1 MNSSGPSPQVVLLA
15 AMLASSLAN
24 ASQQPATIKDLDS
37 HQVEVKP
44 DPPQGVDTAKT
55 MESYRR
61 FLDLNAGDA
70 SLRAEALRRLGDLH
84 LESAESARIEAELAN
99 NEALHANEAITL
111 YTALL
116 KAYPNFERNDSVLYQ
131 LARAYETSL
140 QPVPAL
146 ATLDRLVQAYP
157 ASRLVDEAQF
167 RRGELLFSAK
177 QYPAAQLA
185 YEAVIHAGTNSQ
197 FFVQSEYKHGW
208 ALFKQGENE
217 QSLASFG
224 AVLDALLVSK
234 RDANALIE
242 VESLSRPNQELVE
255 DTLRVMS
262 ITFSYADGPKT
273 LDAFLASGRPRP
285 YAYVLY
291 ARLGDL
297 YAEKERY
304 TDAADSYRAFAARN
318 RNHEKAPHLQM
329 QAIEAYSRG
338 GFPQLVLQ
346 GKQEFVEDYSFGTT
360 YWQGRDP
367 DHETKVVAELKA
379 NLHDLAQHF
388 HAEAQRSKSVADY
401 QEAAKYYRSYLTS
414 FPKDPD
420 APVTN
425 YLLADTLFESRQYLD
440 AAKEYEQ
447 TAYDYGGQGRAADA
461 GYAAIVAYGKY
472 EETASADA
480 RAEVHRQSVD
490 SSLKFATSFQQH
502 PESSTVLMH
511 AAKDLYSA
519 GDYLRALAAAQQLL
533 AMRPAVDPIKQR
545 VAWTVIANAN
555 FDQHEYAGAEKAYT
569 NAQALMSGNDPER
582 AAVVERL
589 AASIYKQGEQKN
601 QAGDSAA
608 AVEDFLRVAQLAPTS
623 KIRANADFDAA
634 ALLISAKQ
642 WDRAIVVLEG
652 FRANFPHSELQPEV
666 TRKLA
671 IVYSEAH
678 RPALAAAEF
687 EQISQAPGESPEVQ
701 REATERAAALYEEAG
716 NTAKARAML
725 EAFVRRYP
733 QPLDPAMQARNKL
746 AEMADKALDQSARD
760 HWLREII
767 AADRSAGAER
777 NDRSRL
783 LAGNATL
790 TLAIPAREEFRRIK
804 LVAPLKKS
812 LVAKRAALEAALK
825 AYEQAADYQVAAV
838 TTAAT
843 FESAELYRQLGKDL
857 IDSQRP
863 KNLSREELEQYGV
876 LLEEQAFPFEE
887 KAIKL
892 HEVNTARAAD
902 GVYDQWV
909 QKSFAALAQLN
920 PGRYAKVEL
929 ESAGDSASVAIPDA
943 LAANAQGIAQRK
955 AGKFADAEAAY
966 RRALEA
972 DPNYAPAHLNLGIL
986 CDLYRGQ
993 PQDALP
999 QFEQYVALT
1008 GENKRVSG
1016 WIAELRKRLGVA
1028 APATPASAP
1037 AVQAPPVGASEPAS
1051 TPQPAPAPPKPK
1063 ESP

>member
-1 MNSSGPSPQVVLLA
+1 
-15 AMLASSLAN
+15 MLAGMLAFSCAN
-24 ASQQPATIKDLDS
+24 AAQQPATIKDLES
-37 HQVEVKP
+37 HQVEIKP
-44 DPPQGVDTAKT
+44 DPPQGVDAAKT

-99 NEALHANEAITL
+99 NEALHANEAIAL

-140 QPVPAL
+140 QPEPAL
-146 ATLDRLVQAYP
+146 AILDRLVQTYP

-177 QYPAAQLA
+177 QYPAAQVA
-185 YEAVIHAGTNSQ
+185 YEAVIHVGAGSQ

-208 ALFKQGENE
+208 SLFKQGENDP
-217 QSLASFG
+217 SLVSFG

-234 RDANALIE
+234 RDANALVE

-273 LDAFLASGRPRP
+273 LDAFLANGKPRP

-304 TDAADSYRAFAARN
+304 TDAADSYRAFAAKN
-318 RNHEKAPHLQM
+318 RNHEKAPLLEM
-329 QAIEAYSRG
+329 QAIEAYSHG

-346 GKQEFVEDYSFGTT
+346 GKQEFVESYSFGTT

-367 DHETKVVAELKA
+367 EHESKVVAELKA

-388 HAEAQRSKSVADY
+388 HAEAQRSKSVVDY

-420 APVTN
+420 AAVTN

-461 GYAAIVAYGKY
+461 GYAAIVAFGKY
-472 EETASADA
+472 EETASGDAKAD
-480 RAEVHRQSVD
+480 VHRQSVD
-490 SSLKFATSFQQH
+490 SSLKFATAFPQH
-502 PESSTVLMH
+502 PESATVLMH

-519 GDYLRALAAAQQLL
+519 RDYLRALSAAQQLL
-533 AMRPAVDPIKQR
+533 AMQPAVDATKQR

-555 FDQHEYAGAEKAYT
+555 FEQGEYGPAEKAYT
-569 NAQALMSGNDPER
+569 NAQALMPANDPER
-582 AAVVERL
+582 AIIVERL

-608 AVEDFLRVAQLAPTS
+608 AVEDFLRVSQLAPTS

-634 ALLISAKQ
+634 ALLITAKQ
-642 WDRAIVVLEG
+642 WDRAILVLEG
-652 FRANFPHSELQPEV
+652 FRANFPHSELQPDV

-671 IVYSEAH
+671 VVYSEAH

-687 EQISQAPGESPEVQ
+687 EQISQFPGESPEVQ

-716 NTAKARAML
+716 NMLKARALL
-725 EAFVRRYP
+725 EVFVRRYP
-733 QPLDPAMQARNKL
+733 QPLDPAMEARNKL
-746 AEMADKALDQSARD
+746 AGMADKAGDQSGRD

-767 AADRSAGAER
+767 AADRLAGTER

-812 LVAKRAALEAALK
+812 LIAKRAALEAALK

-843 FESAELYRQLGKDL
+843 FESAELYRQLGRDL

-863 KNLSREELEQYGV
+863 KGLSRDELEQYDV

-909 QKSFAALAQLN
+909 QQSFAALAQLN

-929 ESAGDSASVAIPDA
+929 ESVGDGASAAIPEA

-966 RRALEA
+966 RHALEA

-993 PQDALP
+993 PQEALP

-1008 GENKRVSG
+1008 GENKRVGG

-1028 APATPASAP
+1028 APANPAP
-1037 AVQAPPVGASEPAS
+1037 APAAEATPPAVPEPSA
-1051 TPQPAPAPPKPK
+1051 TQQPAPAPPAKK

>member
-1 MNSSGPSPQVVLLA
+1 MSTVARSLA
-15 AMLASSLAN
+15 AMLTGILAF
-24 ASQQPATIKDLDS
+24 ACAKAAPQPATIKDLDS

-61 FLDLNAGDA
+61 FIDLNAGDA

-99 NEALHANEAITL
+99 NEALHASEAIAL

-140 QPVPAL
+140 QPEPAL
-146 ATLDRLVQAYP
+146 ATLDRLVQTYP

-177 QYPAAQLA
+177 QYPAAQGA
-185 YEAVIHAGTNSQ
+185 YEAVIHVGATSQ

-208 ALFKQGENE
+208 SLFKQGENE
-217 QSLASFG
+217 RSLGSFG

-234 RDANALIE
+234 HDPNALVE

-273 LDAFLASGRPRP
+273 LDAFLESGKPRP

-304 TDAADSYRAFAARN
+304 TDAADSYRAFTAKN
-318 RNHEKAPHLQM
+318 RNHEKAPLLEM

-346 GKQEFVEDYSFGTT
+346 GKQEFVESYSFGTP

-367 DHETKVVAELKA
+367 EHETKVVAELKA

-420 APVTN
+420 AAVTN
-425 YLLADTLFESRQYLD
+425 YLLADTLFESRQYLE

-447 TAYDYGGQGRAADA
+447 TAYGYGGQGRAADA

-472 EETASADA
+472 EETISGDAKAD
-480 RAEVHRQSVD
+480 VHRQSVS
-490 SSLKFATSFQQH
+490 SSLKFATAFPQH

-519 GDYLRALAAAQQLL
+519 RDYLRALSAAQQLL
-533 AMRPAVDPIKQR
+533 AMQPAVDATKQR

-555 FDQHEYAGAEKAYT
+555 FDQGDSGQAEKAYT
-569 NAQALMSGNDPER
+569 NAQALMPANDPER
-582 AAVVERL
+582 ATIVERL

-608 AVEDFLRVAQLAPTS
+608 AVEDFLRVSQLAPGS

-634 ALLISAKQ
+634 ALLITAKQ
-642 WDRAIVVLEG
+642 WDRAILVLEG
-652 FRANFPHSELQPEV
+652 FRTNFPRSELQPDV

-671 IVYSEAH
+671 VAYSEAH
-678 RPALAAAEF
+678 RPALAAIEF
-687 EQISQAPGESPEVQ
+687 EQISQTPGESPEVQ
-701 REATERAAALYEEAG
+701 REATERATALYEEAG
-716 NTAKARAML
+716 NTQKARVML

-733 QPLDPAMQARNKL
+733 QPLDPAMEARNKL
-746 AEMADKALDQSARD
+746 AGMAEKAGDQSGRD

-767 AADRSAGAER
+767 AADHMAGAER

-812 LVAKRAALEAALK
+812 LIAKRAALEAALK

-863 KNLSREELEQYGV
+863 KNLSHDELEQYDV

-902 GVYDQWV
+902 GVYDEWV

-920 PGRYAKVEL
+920 AGRYAKVEL
-929 ESAGDSASVAIPDA
+929 ESVGDGATAAIPDA

-955 AGKFADAEAAY
+955 QGKFADAEAAY
-966 RRALEA
+966 RHALDA

-993 PQDALP
+993 PQEALP

-1008 GENKRVSG
+1008 GENKRVGG

-1028 APATPASAP
+1028 TPAIPATAPAAEA
-1037 AVQAPPVGASEPAS
+1037 AVPPASEPS
-1051 TPQPAPAPPKPK
+1051 TAQQPAPAPPAAK
-1063 ESP
+1063 ESL